1 MGPGGSVP
9 TTIPTSR
16 ARGLLTGRRLGSS
29 PVGEPPRGLDF
40 GAVTVLQKPDSVIVV
55 AVDGSEIVVVRQT
68 RAGAAGVT
76 LELPAGSLDPG
87 ETPEETAVRELM
99 EECGL
104 AAGTWRK
111 LGSFWAAPDYATEFV
126 HAFEATELVQVGDS
140 SPKEDEEDLEVDRLP
155 LRGVIGELSD
165 ANSLAA
171 LALWMQG

>member
-1 MGPGGSVP
+1 VSV
-9 TTIPTSR
+9 
-16 ARGLLTGRRLGSS
+16 L
-29 PVGEPPRGLDF
+29 E
-40 GAVTVLQKPDSVIVV
+40 KPDSVIVV

-76 LELPAGSLDPG
+76 LEFPAGSLDPG

-104 AAGTWRK
+104 AAGAWRK
-111 LGSFWAAPDYATEFV
+111 LGSFWAAPDYATEYV
-126 HAFEATELVQVGDS
+126 HAFEATELVQVGPTT
-140 SPKEDEEDLEVDRLP
+140 PKEGEEDLEVDRLP